1 MAITTAR
8 SNNVLT
14 EFATGAQLT
23 TDTYKA
29 VLIKTGHT
37 GTYGASFVTA
47 GTPGTGTP
55 TSTNIGTDEV
65 SGSGYTSGGITL
77 GAPTIAT
84 IGGKTV
90 IDFPSPAA
98 LSNCTFSA
106 DGLVIIN
113 TTRSN
118 KVVGCV
124 SFGSAKAPS
133 AASFTLTF
141 PAQGALTSLFRA
153 PN

>member
-8 SNNVLT
+8 SNNVIQ
-14 EFATGAQLT
+14 EFMTGAQT
-23 TDTYKA
+23 TADTFKA
-29 VLIKTGHT
+29 VLIKTGHA

-55 TSTNIGTDEV
+55 SSTNIGTDEV
-65 SGSGYTSGGITL
+65 SGTGYTSGGITL
-77 GAPTIAT
+77 GTPTIAVV
-84 IGGKTV
+84 GGKTV
-90 IDFPSPAA
+90 IDFPSPSA

-141 PAQGALTSLFRA
+141 PTQGATTSLFRA